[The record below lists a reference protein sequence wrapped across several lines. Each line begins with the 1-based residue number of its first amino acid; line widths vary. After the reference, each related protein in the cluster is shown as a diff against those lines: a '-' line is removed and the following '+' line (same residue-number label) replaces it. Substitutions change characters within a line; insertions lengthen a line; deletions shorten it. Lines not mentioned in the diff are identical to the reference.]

1 MSNKD
6 FLENSN
12 LYEKIMI
19 TLPNDLGEFKKT
31 AIYMFFWKL
40 WLDQTFLMENDYC
53 YRSVP
58 GIVPSNGK
66 ILDLEPIRK
75 VNNTC
80 WKNTIGL

>member
-31 AIYMFFWKL
+31 AIYMFF
-40 WLDQTFLMENDYC
+40 
-53 YRSVP
+53 
-58 GIVPSNGK
+58 
-66 ILDLEPIRK
+66 
-75 VNNTC
+75 
-80 WKNTIGL
+80 